1 MKKLTIE
8 DFDGINMS
16 AGGGGSSKYPWD
28 ETAVGEG
35 FSIPLAK
42 LRKTDYR
49 PTPPTRLVN
58 EGMKFISRKTSVD
71 GVDSID
77 LQRVA

>member
-1 MKKLTIE
+1 MKKLTIK

-49 PTPPTRLVN
+49 PTPPVRLLKA
-58 EGMKFISRKTSVD
+58 GMKFITRKTSVN
-71 GVDSID
+71 GVDSIV

>member
-28 ETAVGEG
+28 ETRVGEG
-35 FSIPLAK
+35 FYVPLSK

-49 PTPPTRLVN
+49 PTPPVRLLKA
-58 EGMKFISRKTSVD
+58 GMKFITRKTSVN
-71 GVDSID
+71 GVDSIV

>member
-1 MKKLTIE
+1 MKKLTIK

-49 PTPPTRLVN
+49 PTPPTRLVK
-58 EGMKFISRKTSVD
+58 EGRKFISRKTSVD
-71 GVDSID
+71 GVDSIV